1 MRADADGVA
10 VLPLFPVGA
19 THPPIYG
26 WLAATMTTLDGS
38 ELGVLALYNK
48 EAGAF
53 TVDDQAALVHLAQMA
68 SAAIE
73 RAGLYRNRDDR

>member
-1 MRADADGVA
+1 MRTGADEVA
-10 VLPLFPVGA
+10 ALRLFPAGA
-19 THPPIYG
+19 TQPPIDG
-26 WLAATMTTLDGS
+26 WLAASMTALDGS

-53 TVDDQAALVHLAQMA
+53 TADDQAALVHLAQMA

-73 RAGLYRNRDDR
+73 RAGLYQNRDDR